1 MWKSSY
7 LLSILLLATLILAGC
22 NEEQIGPLVPV
33 LPPTETV
40 ESVTELPT
48 STATQTLTPTVLPTH
63 TPTATATPTVVPT
76 ETPLPTPTV
85 FKYVTEGTAVPAASA
100 PITAEN
106 AANLIQFARWG
117 RGVIHNVAF
126 SGNGRWLAVSTAT
139 GIYLHNA
146 ENLDEEPRRIQTE
159 APVDKIEFSPDSG
172 LIAGILPR
180 NGVSL
185 WQVESGEFVQAIPSN
200 AVSIVFSPDN
210 QFLALT
216 TPSYQLEVQLWSVA
230 SGELVQ
236 EYQSSFALT
245 FLPNASSYAIV
256 EQQDDLAFINTYQL
270 PDHNLLTSAQVD
282 FTGFDDGFTSMSI
295 SPDGQLVLLGKGS
308 PIGRNDTGSI
318 EVRKIETGELVYKI
332 DPISPRFPGP
342 YFCDSNF
349 VGFEPPYAPVS
360 IAISVSPNGEQF
372 AVTYEEENVVRK
384 TVAVYRLADGQLLH
398 RFIDGVNSAAY
409 SPDGRS
415 IVTGSEDGKLSL
427 RQADSFTLSQT
438 IPAYNPP
445 IVGLAVSPDGQ
456 LIATESKYS
465 VQIRQASNGTL
476 LQEYE
481 TAIKASFSSTGEQ
494 LALGFANGHI
504 DVYNLPDKSL
514 AYQINE
520 RHSPVHLLA
529 FSPNDQFLAAVAQDC
544 SKSIY
549 RATDGAYLR
558 ALEDLIEDIDPV
570 GETRLQIGSLVFSPD
585 SSKIVADF
593 ISSPQLG
600 IWETEN
606 GRLSNVFPETD
617 IGGVDNLVPVPNS
630 NQFAGLGGTYSTTD
644 FSFWDLASLDLDS
657 EFSGADLSNTY
668 YTDLTFSPDGT
679 VLAAATN
686 QGTVNLWQVARQ
698 QVLQSLTI
706 DTFVYRVD
714 FFYSP
719 SNIFSPNGTSLFLGT
734 SDGLIYIWRVP

>member
-1 MWKSSY
+1 MWKSTGFFAF
-7 LLSILLLATLILAGC
+7 LLFTALILLGC
-22 NEEQIGPLVPV
+22 NEEQTVTPS
-33 LPPTETV
+33 PTLSLTEPV
-40 ESVTELPT
+40 ESVAELPT
-48 STATQTLTPTVLPTH
+48 STATQTLTPTVLPTSI
-63 TPTATATPTVVPT
+63 PTATATPTVVPT
-76 ETPLPTPTV
+76 ETPSPTPTV
-85 FKYVTEGTAVPAASA
+85 FTYVTAGTAVPPASA
-100 PITAEN
+100 PITTEN
-106 AANLIQFARWG
+106 AVNLMQFARWG
-117 RGVIHNVAF
+117 RGAIHDVAF

-146 ENLDEEPRRIQTE
+146 ENLEDEPRWIPTE
-159 APVDKIEFSPDSG
+159 APVDQIAFSPDSN
-172 LIAGILPR
+172 LISGILPR

-185 WQVESGEFVQAIPSN
+185 WRVADGAFIQAFPTN

-216 TPSYQLEVQLWSVA
+216 TASYQLEVQLWSVA

-236 EYQSSFALT
+236 GYQSSFALT

-270 PDHNLLTSAQVD
+270 PDHSLLTSAQVD
-282 FTGFDDGFTSMSI
+282 FTGFDDGFTSMGI
-295 SPDGQLVLLGKGS
+295 SPDGQIVLLGKGS
-308 PIGRNDTGSI
+308 LIGRNDAGSI

-332 DPISPRFPGP
+332 EPILAKNPGP
-342 YFCDSNF
+342 YFCDSDF

-360 IAISVSPNGEQF
+360 SAITVSPNGDQF

-398 RFIDGVNSAAY
+398 RFMDGVNSATY
-409 SPDGRS
+409 SPDGRF
-415 IVTGSEDGKLSL
+415 IVTGSEDGSL
-427 RQADSFTLSQT
+427 YVWEADSFALTEA
-438 IPAYNPP
+438 IPTYDPP
-445 IVGLAVSPDGQ
+445 ITGVTLSPDGD
-456 LIATESKYS
+456 IVATESKYN
-465 VQIRQASNGTL
+465 VQLRQANNGTL
-476 LQEYE
+476 LQAYAS
-481 TAIKASFSSTGEQ
+481 AIKATFSPSGEQ
-494 LALGFANGHI
+494 LALGFADGHI
-504 DVYNLPDKSL
+504 DVYTLPDRSL

-520 RHSPVHLLA
+520 RSSPVHLLA

-549 RATDGAYLR
+549 RASDGAYLH

-570 GETRLQIGSLVFSPD
+570 GETRLPIGSLVFSPD

-606 GRLSNVFPETD
+606 GRLSSVFPEAD
-617 IGGVDNLVPVPNS
+617 IAGVDNLVLVPNS

-644 FSFWDLASLDLDS
+644 FSFWDFDNLALNTEL
-657 EFSGADLSNTY
+657 SGPDLSNTY
-668 YTDLTFSPDGT
+668 YTDLTFAPDG
-679 VLAAATN
+679 VVFAAATS

-698 QVLQSLTI
+698 DMLQSLSI

-714 FFYSP
+714 FFFSP
-719 SNIFSPNGTSLFLGT
+719 SVTFSPDGTSLISGT